1 MALTP
6 KHPDIRIRRV
16 LRTFELGSP
25 PAPPVS
31 SARPLPPEK
40 AARIAARELK
50 RRAVDGDVLQISVDG
65 GETWIDIPPQAAIPV
80 VDDTVAVSGM
90 VWEDPDGTGV
100 ARAKAAPDIAR
111 ERGKR

>member
-6 KHPDIRIRRV
+6 KPSDIRVRRV

-25 PAPPVS
+25 PAPPTS

-50 RRAVDGDVLQISVDG
+50 RRSVDGDVLQISVDSG
-65 GETWIDIPPQAAIPV
+65 ATWIDIPPQAAIPV
-80 VDDTVAVSGM
+80 VDDTVAVSGQ
-90 VWEDPDGTGV
+90 VWADLDGTGIPKP
-100 ARAKAAPDIAR
+100 KAAPVPAP
-111 ERGKR
+111 KRDR